1 MSYLLPTVTSKEGV
15 DELILNCIDKVLV
28 LRFGRATDA
37 VCLQQDDIVSSQS
50 LLYVYICVG
59 LSTLANSQQD

>member
-1 MSYLLPTVTSKEGV
+1 MSYLLPTVTTKEGV

-37 VCLQQDDIVSSQS
+37 VCLQQDDIVSPRFLTPCIRCLVHS
-50 LLYVYICVG
+50 
-59 LSTLANSQQD
+59 